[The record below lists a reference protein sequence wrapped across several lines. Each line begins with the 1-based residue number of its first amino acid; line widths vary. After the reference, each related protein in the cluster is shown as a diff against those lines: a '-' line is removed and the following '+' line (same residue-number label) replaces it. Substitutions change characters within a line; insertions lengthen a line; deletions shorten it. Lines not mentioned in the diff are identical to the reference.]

1 MNLLRNE
8 RRAICPNYRPLFNTF
23 PLFASRQDPR
33 HCFVVWKASRWF
45 TKMEDQ
51 IERLL
56 SNHLE
61 HAQDSLDK
69 LNAGQNAALTEM
81 KELRADLRELLRR

>member
-1 MNLLRNE
+1 MNDVQFGPTIDLYSILIHSLQ
-8 RRAICPNYRPLFNTF
+8 AVSIPGIV
-23 PLFASRQDPR
+23 
-33 HCFVVWKASRWF
+33 FVVWKASRWF